1 MVIVHSYVSLSEGRS
16 TTGHK
21 LLISQTDLTRS
32 RASPRNEFGASA
44 SVKDCA
50 EKNNSVTRSEHHPVR
65 V

>member
-1 MVIVHSYVSLSEGRS
+1 MVIVHIYVSLPEGRS

-32 RASPRNEFGASA
+32 RASPRNEFVASA

-50 EKNNSVTRSEHHPVR
+50 EKRTR
-65 V
+65 